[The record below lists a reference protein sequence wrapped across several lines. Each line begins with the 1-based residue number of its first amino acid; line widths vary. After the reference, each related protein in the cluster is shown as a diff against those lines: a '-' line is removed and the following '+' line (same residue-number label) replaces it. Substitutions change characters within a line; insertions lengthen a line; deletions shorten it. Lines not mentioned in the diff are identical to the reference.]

1 MLWGSA
7 KKEAHLQ
14 VLVVEMDEVS
24 VRTYVAGRAAQAGE
38 TRHEEK
44 QASQG

>member
-1 MLWGSA
+1 MRLSQKGGPSP
-7 KKEAHLQ
+7 
-14 VLVVEMDEVS
+14 VLVVETDEVS